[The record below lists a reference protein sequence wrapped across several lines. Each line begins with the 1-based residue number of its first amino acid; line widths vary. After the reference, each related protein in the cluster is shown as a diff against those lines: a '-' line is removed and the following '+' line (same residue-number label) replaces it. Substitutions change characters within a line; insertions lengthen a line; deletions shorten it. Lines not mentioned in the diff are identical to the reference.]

1 MKLVS
6 ILKQSINS
14 FKSNTKIYL
23 LIFFT
28 FFIYLSIVF
37 YPNQVSAFEEING
50 KELFIQ
56 NCAGCHIN
64 GGNIIRRGKTL
75 KLKHLKKNGL
85 DNPIAIAKIAREGVG
100 SMSGYKE
107 QLGEGGDQIVGDWIW
122 EQAQK
127 AWTQG

>member
-1 MKLVS
+1 MNLS
-6 ILKQSINS
+6 FILKKSINCLKANS
-14 FKSNTKIYL
+14 KAH
-23 LIFFT
+23 LII
-28 FFIYLSIVF
+28 FFIYLSILIC
-37 YPNQVSAFEEING
+37 PHPVSAFEEING
-50 KELFIQ
+50 KDLFIQ

-75 KLKHLKKNGL
+75 RLKHLKKNGL
-85 DNPIAIAKIAREGVG
+85 DDPQAIAKVAREGIG

-107 QLGEGGDQIVGDWIW
+107 LLGEGGDQIVANWIW